1 MHARSALKKYLTP
14 DAALWCCIL
23 LVCVALGLVYTS
35 SRDAL
40 LRSAVDAEGQEN
52 ELLAGIVMA
61 NTDAVFTQADAI
73 ARYVQTEWLTLDRE
87 EIKRQAHSNR
97 WGQGDIQHVEV
108 ADVSGRI
115 IFSSRGAGRRHLS
128 IRDQRYF
135 QIHLQP
141 DRPAFFLSD
150 LLPANAPQKTWML
163 VLSRRLNHSD
173 GRFAGVVTVTL
184 DPENFTSNFGGLQ
197 FAKGVRISIA
207 HVETGRVLARS
218 HLNFSQGSP
227 QRSVFDVGRSLAGS
241 PHFEYANSNVS
252 LVGHRSGASVT
263 TGELSVYAWHKSKK
277 FPLLTILA
285 TNQEA
290 GLVLYRKAEQQL
302 RISLLFVVALLL
314 CMGLVVSRGSRLQ
327 KLALGKMRD
336 ARALAEQSDSF
347 KNEFINAISHEVRGP
362 LTNIKG
368 FAELWVM
375 QQLDHATSKDYAL
388 TILRAVDHVDRV
400 VSQLLDAEKGSA
412 GQLQLFPSAVEI
424 RKLVGDCVHIHRAQA
439 EKKGLVL
446 SSHFTGDERQIIY
459 IDGFRFAQIL
469 HNLLSNA
476 VKFTGKGAVEVAAH
490 LSATGLNVS
499 VHDSGPGIPPQYRE
513 TIFERFRQGDPE
525 LSRIHGGTGLG
536 LNLCQTLAVLMG
548 GSISFETTV
557 GAGTTFNVE
566 IPYATSGTERSGAH
580 AERRQAPPAVF

>member
-1 MHARSALKKYLTP
+1 LPVRSTLKKYLTP
-14 DAALWCCIL
+14 NAALWCCIL
-23 LVCVALGLVYTS
+23 LICVGLGLVYTS

-40 LRSAVDAEGQEN
+40 LRSAVEAEGHEN

-73 ARYVQTEWLTLDRE
+73 ARYVQTGWPTLDLE
-87 EIKRQAHSNR
+87 EVKRLAHSNR
-97 WGQGDIQHVEV
+97 WGQGDVQHVEV
-108 ADVSGRI
+108 ADVSGRVVV
-115 IFSSRGAGRRHLS
+115 SSRREGRRNLS

-135 QIHLQP
+135 QIHLQS

-150 LLPANAPQKTWML
+150 LLPGNAPQKTWLL

-184 DPENFTSNFGGLQ
+184 EPETFTTNFGGLPLD
-197 FAKGVRISIA
+197 KRVRISLA
-207 HVETGRVLARS
+207 HVESGRILARS
-218 HLNFSQGSP
+218 HLNFPQDSP
-227 QRSVFDVGRSLAGS
+227 QSSVFDVGGSLVGS
-241 PHFEYANSNVS
+241 PHFESANSS
-252 LVGHRSGASVT
+252 AKWAGHRSGASVT
-263 TGELSVYAWHKSKK
+263 SGELSVYGWHKSKK
-277 FPLLTILA
+277 FPLLTMLA

-302 RISLLFVVALLL
+302 RISLLFVVALIL

-375 QQLDHATSKDYAL
+375 QQPDHETSKDYAL

-412 GQLQLFPSAVEI
+412 GQLQLFPSAVDI
-424 RKLVGDCVHIHRAQA
+424 RKLVSDCVHIHRAQA

-446 SSHFTGDERQIIY
+446 SSHFSGDEQQILY

-476 VKFTGKGAVEVAAH
+476 VKFTGKGAVDVAAH
-490 LSATGLNVS
+490 LSATRLNVS

-548 GSISFETTV
+548 GTISFETTV

-566 IPYATSGTERSGAH
+566 IPYATSGAERSGAH